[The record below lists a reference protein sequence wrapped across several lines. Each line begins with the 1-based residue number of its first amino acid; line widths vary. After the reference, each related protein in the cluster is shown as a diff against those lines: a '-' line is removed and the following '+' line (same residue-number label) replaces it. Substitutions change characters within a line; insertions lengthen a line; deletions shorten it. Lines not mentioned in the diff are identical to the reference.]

1 MMKNENDVERF
12 ADFKFITPGA
22 MVDDDLTLELEEMCP
37 YNPEKKHVPEYK
49 FAMVN
54 THTQTPMGKIRL
66 RVGLTEMLRQYGG
79 HIGYEVDEPYRGHRY
94 AARSCRLLLPLI
106 RALGI
111 NPVIITCDPNN
122 IASAKTIESLGA
134 ELMATKEVEF
144 EPGDFRRTS
153 NYYLYL
159 EQGIQ

>member
-1 MMKNENDVERF
+1 MKNENDVERF
-12 ADFKFITPGA
+12 ADFKFITPGTMA
-22 MVDDDLTLELEEMCP
+22 DDDLTLELEEMCP

-54 THTQTPMGKIRL
+54 THTQSPMGKIRL

-79 HIGYEVDEPYRGHRY
+79 HIGYEVDEPHRGHRY

-134 ELMATKEVEF
+134 ELMATKDVEI

-153 NYYLYL
+153 IYYLYL